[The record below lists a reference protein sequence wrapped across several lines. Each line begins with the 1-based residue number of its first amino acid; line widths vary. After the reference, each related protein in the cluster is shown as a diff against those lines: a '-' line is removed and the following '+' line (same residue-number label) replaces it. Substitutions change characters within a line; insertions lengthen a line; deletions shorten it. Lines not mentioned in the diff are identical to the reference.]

1 MSGFVDFVRMF
12 VILITMLLLHS
23 CKSMVLTNFEQLVQP
38 VPVENKFVVPGY
50 FVWCGSVTDG
60 DDGKYYMLYSRWPHA
75 DGFDAWPVS
84 SEIAV
89 AVADSP
95 AGPFKHLKV
104 VFPARGTRFW
114 DGSATHNPTVIKN
127 QGKYYL
133 YYMGTS
139 SDAKIKKGESYRGN
153 WWHYR
158 NSQRIGVAVAD
169 RPDGE
174 WKRFDK
180 PVLDVSP
187 DSTAFDA
194 LMVSNPT
201 ATFDDKGR
209 VLLIYKQVCRN
220 GTLRGGKVRCGI
232 AFSDSPLGPFEKHY
246 QPVFEMKEGEN
257 EWMLAE
263 DPFVWFEYGTFMAI
277 LRDVV
282 GKYTGDEGAFAL
294 MVSKNGF
301 DWNPAKHPK
310 VIGSR
315 FLWANGEQSISRLER
330 PAIYFEH
337 GVPKYLYGATRAD
350 KEQTNSFNV
359 AIPLSQQ
366 KQLRREKST
375 A

>member
-1 MSGFVDFVRMF
+1 MMKLISFYYLFICFLFYCQISGFSQNRNWTDNIDIGAM
-12 VILITMLLLHS
+12 
-23 CKSMVLTNFEQLVQP
+23 VQP
-38 VPVENKFVVPGY
+38 VPLENKFIVPGY

-60 DDGKYYMLYSRWPHA
+60 DDGKFYMLYSRWPLA
-75 DGFDAWPVS
+75 DGFDAWPVT

-89 AVADSP
+89 AVADRP
-95 AGPFKHLKV
+95 VGPFKHLKV
-104 VFPARGTRFW
+104 VFHARGTQFW
-114 DGSATHNPTVIKN
+114 DGSATHNPTVIKH

-139 SDAKIKKGESYRGN
+139 SDAKIQKGESYSGN

-187 DSTAFDA
+187 DSTACDA

-201 ATFDDKGR
+201 ATFDNNGH
-209 VLLIYKQVCRN
+209 VLLIYKQVCKN
-220 GTLRGGKVRCGI
+220 GTIKGGKVRCGV
-232 AFSDSPLGPFEKHY
+232 AFSNSPLGPFVKY
-246 QPVFEMKEGEN
+246 DQPIFEMKEDET

-263 DPFVWFEYGTFMAI
+263 DPFVWFQNGRFLCI

-294 MVSKNGF
+294 LVSKNGY
-301 DWNPAKHPK
+301 DWEPAKHPK
-310 VIGSR
+310 VIGSS
-315 FLWANGEQSISRLER
+315 FKWANGEQSISRLER
-330 PAIYFEH
+330 PALYFEKD
-337 GVPKYLYGATRAD
+337 VPKYLYGATRAN

-359 AIPLSQQ
+359 AIPL
-366 KQLRREKST
+366 K
-375 A
+375 